1 VNVVRKN
8 TVRLAEVWLDDF
20 KNYYYERLQ
29 NQLGDYGDV
38 SARKTL
44 RNNLQ
49 CKSFAWYL
57 QNIYPEQFIPGESQY
72 YGEVSDFFYRHFNVL
87 FYFNNKKWKKLK
99 SEMMF
104 ETNS

>member
-1 VNVVRKN
+1 MNVVRKN

-38 SARKTL
+38 SARKAL

-57 QNIYPEQFIPGESQY
+57 QNVYPSQFIPGESQY
-72 YGEVSDFFYRHFNVL
+72 YGEVSCPHILYSFFLLSFFFDIDYKH
-87 FYFNNKKWKKLK
+87 KKL
-99 SEMMF
+99 
-104 ETNS
+104 NN